1 MMDTIFWP
9 LTPLKSVNLFGGLY
23 KDRRYIKGHIT
34 FVSICKK
41 NASQNK
47 FLEIMAES
55 IIFTVVWQ
63 VEFKKQTCRLFVKK
77 KNTDLYKFTT

>member
-1 MMDTIFWP
+1 MQMTWWKASILVLKHINIRFAEYMMDTIFWP

-55 IIFTVVWQ
+55 IIFTVV
-63 VEFKKQTCRLFVKK
+63 
-77 KNTDLYKFTT
+77 